1 MTSFNSLFGIFF
13 VKKAKNAYSLLILQV
28 IGALAFSVCGLL
40 IGTGGFYGFLNLYT
54 ELLPD
59 WLMGFLILSFFCII
73 YFFIYMAV
81 KNERLSH
88 NQTWRLAATSDS
100 KFYLANSLS
109 SFVTFIYFIVLDII
123 VAGILFYFSY
133 QIDQKFKSS
142 WQKMIKQL
150 NPAFDVNTVH
160 FIINIIILVMLCCF
174 FLSLLISF
182 LNFASKAI
190 MDYLPSF
197 SSRLLVS
204 FFHLIIVIIIAMLSA
219 RMEMFFANQIM
230 GNILNLLNFKPAYA
244 YDSNLLY
251 ANIIISI
258 VNLILLGVN
267 IFLFDYFYEAD
278 EKSR

>member
-1 MTSFNSLFGIFF
+1 MTSFNSLFGRFF

-40 IGTGGFYGFLNLYT
+40 IGTGGFYEFLNLYT

-133 QIDQKFKSS
+133 QIDQNFKSS

-150 NPAFDVNTVH
+150 NPVFDVNTVH
-160 FIINIIILVMLCCF
+160 FIINIIILVMLCCV

-204 FFHLIIVIIIAMLSA
+204 FFHLIIVIIIAMLFA
-219 RMEMFFANQIM
+219 RMDLFFANQIM
-230 GNILNLLNFKPAYA
+230 GNILNLLNFKPAY
-244 YDSNLLY
+244 DSNLLY
-251 ANIIISI
+251 ANIIIAI

>member
-1 MTSFNSLFGIFF
+1 MTSFNSLFGRFF

-28 IGALAFSVCGLL
+28 IGALAFSVCGLI
-40 IGTGGFYGFLNLYT
+40 IGTGGFYEFLNLYT

-204 FFHLIIVIIIAMLSA
+204 FFHLIIVIIIAMLFA

-230 GNILNLLNFKPAYA
+230 GNILNLLNFKPA

>member
-1 MTSFNSLFGIFF
+1 MTSFNSLFGRFF
-13 VKKAKNAYSLLILQV
+13 VKKAKNAYSLLIRQV

-40 IGTGGFYGFLNLYT
+40 IGTGGFYEFLNLYT

-133 QIDQKFKSS
+133 QIDQNFKSS

-204 FFHLIIVIIIAMLSA
+204 FFHLIIVIIIAMLFA

-230 GNILNLLNFKPAYA
+230 GNILNLLNFKPA

>member
-1 MTSFNSLFGIFF
+1 MTSFNSLFGRFF

-40 IGTGGFYGFLNLYT
+40 IGTGGFYEFLNLYT

-190 MDYLPSF
+190 IDYLPSF

-204 FFHLIIVIIIAMLSA
+204 FFHLIIVIIIAMLFA

-230 GNILNLLNFKPAYA
+230 GNILNLLNFKPA

>member
-1 MTSFNSLFGIFF
+1 MTSFNSLFGRFF

-40 IGTGGFYGFLNLYT
+40 IGTGGFYEFLNLYT

-59 WLMGFLILSFFCII
+59 WLMGFLILSFFCIT

-133 QIDQKFKSS
+133 QIDQNFKSS

-204 FFHLIIVIIIAMLSA
+204 FFHLIIVIIIAMLFA

-230 GNILNLLNFKPAYA
+230 GNILNLLNFKPAY
-244 YDSNLLY
+244 DSNLLY
-251 ANIIISI
+251 ANIIIST

>member
-1 MTSFNSLFGIFF
+1 MTSFNSLFGRFF

-40 IGTGGFYGFLNLYT
+40 IGTGGFYEFLNLYT

-133 QIDQKFKSS
+133 QIDQNFKSS

-150 NPAFDVNTVH
+150 NPVFDVNTVH
-160 FIINIIILVMLCCF
+160 FIINIIILVMLCCV

-204 FFHLIIVIIIAMLSA
+204 FFHLIIVIIIAMLFA

-230 GNILNLLNFKPAYA
+230 GNILNLLNFKPAY
-244 YDSNLLY
+244 DSNLLY
-251 ANIIISI
+251 ANIIIAI

>member
-1 MTSFNSLFGIFF
+1 MTSFNSLFGRFF

-40 IGTGGFYGFLNLYT
+40 IGKGGFYEFLNLYT

-204 FFHLIIVIIIAMLSA
+204 FFHLIIVIIIAMLFA

-230 GNILNLLNFKPAYA
+230 GNILNLLNFKPA

>member
-1 MTSFNSLFGIFF
+1 MTSFNSLFGRFF

-133 QIDQKFKSS
+133 QIDQNFKSS

-204 FFHLIIVIIIAMLSA
+204 FFHLIIVIIIAMLFA

-230 GNILNLLNFKPAYA
+230 GNILNLLNFKPAY
-244 YDSNLLY
+244 DSNLLY
-251 ANIIISI
+251 ANIIIST

>member
-1 MTSFNSLFGIFF
+1 MTSFNSLFGRFF

-40 IGTGGFYGFLNLYT
+40 IGTGGFYEFLNLYT

-133 QIDQKFKSS
+133 QIDQNFKSS

-204 FFHLIIVIIIAMLSA
+204 FFHLIIVIIIAMLFA
-219 RMEMFFANQIM
+219 RIEMFFANQIM
-230 GNILNLLNFKPAYA
+230 GNILNLLNFKPA

>member
-1 MTSFNSLFGIFF
+1 MTSFNSLFGRFF

-28 IGALAFSVCGLL
+28 IGTLAFSVCGLL

-133 QIDQKFKSS
+133 QIDQNFKSS

-204 FFHLIIVIIIAMLSA
+204 FFHLIIVIIIAMLFA
-219 RMEMFFANQIM
+219 RMEIFFANQIM
-230 GNILNLLNFKPAYA
+230 GNILNLLNFKPA

>member
-1 MTSFNSLFGIFF
+1 MTSFNSLFGRFF

-40 IGTGGFYGFLNLYT
+40 IGTGGFYEFLNLYT

-204 FFHLIIVIIIAMLSA
+204 FFHLIIVIIIAMLFA

-230 GNILNLLNFKPAYA
+230 GNILNLLNFKPA

>member
-1 MTSFNSLFGIFF
+1 MTSFNSLFGRFF

-40 IGTGGFYGFLNLYT
+40 IGTGGFYEFLNLYT

-133 QIDQKFKSS
+133 QIDQNFKSS

-204 FFHLIIVIIIAMLSA
+204 FFHLIIVILIAMLFA

-230 GNILNLLNFKPAYA
+230 GNILNLLNFKPA

>member
-1 MTSFNSLFGIFF
+1 MTSFNSLFGRFF

-40 IGTGGFYGFLNLYT
+40 IGTGGFYEFLNLYT

-123 VAGILFYFSY
+123 VEGILFYFSY
-133 QIDQKFKSS
+133 QIDQNFKSS

-204 FFHLIIVIIIAMLSA
+204 FFHLIIVIIIAMLFA

-230 GNILNLLNFKPAYA
+230 GNILNLLNFKPA

>member
-1 MTSFNSLFGIFF
+1 MTLFNSLFGRFF

-40 IGTGGFYGFLNLYT
+40 IGTGGFYEFLNLYT

-204 FFHLIIVIIIAMLSA
+204 FFHLIIVIIIAMLFA

-230 GNILNLLNFKPAYA
+230 GNILNLLNFKPA

>member
-1 MTSFNSLFGIFF
+1 MTSFNSLFGRFF

-40 IGTGGFYGFLNLYT
+40 IGTGGFYEFLNLYT

-81 KNERLSH
+81 KNERVSH

-133 QIDQKFKSS
+133 QIDQNFKSS

-204 FFHLIIVIIIAMLSA
+204 FFHLIIVIIIAMLFA

-230 GNILNLLNFKPAYA
+230 GNILNLLNFKPAY
-244 YDSNLLY
+244 DSNLLY
-251 ANIIISI
+251 ANIIIST

>member
-1 MTSFNSLFGIFF
+1 MTSFNSLFGRFF

-40 IGTGGFYGFLNLYT
+40 IGTGGFYEFLNLYT

-133 QIDQKFKSS
+133 QIDQNFKSS

-204 FFHLIIVIIIAMLSA
+204 FFHLIIVIIIVMLFA

-230 GNILNLLNFKPAYA
+230 GNILNLLNFKPA

>member
-1 MTSFNSLFGIFF
+1 MTSFNSLFGRFF

-40 IGTGGFYGFLNLYT
+40 IGTGGFYEFLNLYT

-109 SFVTFIYFIVLDII
+109 SFVTFICFIVLDII

-133 QIDQKFKSS
+133 QIDQNFKSS

-204 FFHLIIVIIIAMLSA
+204 FFHLIIVIIIAMLFA

-230 GNILNLLNFKPAYA
+230 GNILNLLNFKPAY
-244 YDSNLLY
+244 DSNLLY
-251 ANIIISI
+251 ANIIIST

>member
-1 MTSFNSLFGIFF
+1 MTSFNSLFGRFF

-40 IGTGGFYGFLNLYT
+40 IGTGGFYEFLNLYT

-133 QIDQKFKSS
+133 QIDQNFKSS

-204 FFHLIIVIIIAMLSA
+204 FFHLIIVIIIAMLFA

-230 GNILNLLNFKPAYA
+230 GNILNLLNFKPAY
-244 YDSNLLY
+244 DSNLLY
-251 ANIIISI
+251 ANIIILI

>member
-1 MTSFNSLFGIFF
+1 
-13 VKKAKNAYSLLILQV
+13 
-28 IGALAFSVCGLL
+28 
-40 IGTGGFYGFLNLYT
+40 
-54 ELLPD
+54 
-59 WLMGFLILSFFCII
+59 
-73 YFFIYMAV
+73 
-81 KNERLSH
+81 
-88 NQTWRLAATSDS
+88 
-100 KFYLANSLS
+100 
-109 SFVTFIYFIVLDII
+109 
-123 VAGILFYFSY
+123 
-133 QIDQKFKSS
+133 
-142 WQKMIKQL
+142 MIKQL

-204 FFHLIIVIIIAMLSA
+204 FFHLIIVIIIAMLFA

-230 GNILNLLNFKPAYA
+230 GNILNLLNFKPA

>member
-1 MTSFNSLFGIFF
+1 MTSFNSLFGRFF

-40 IGTGGFYGFLNLYT
+40 IGTGGFYEFLNLYT

-133 QIDQKFKSS
+133 QIDQNFKSS

-150 NPAFDVNTVH
+150 NPAFDINTVH

-204 FFHLIIVIIIAMLSA
+204 FFHLIIVIIIAMLFA

-230 GNILNLLNFKPAYA
+230 GNILNLLNFKPAY
-244 YDSNLLY
+244 DSNLLY
-251 ANIIISI
+251 ANIIIST

>member
-1 MTSFNSLFGIFF
+1 MTSFNSLFGRFF

-40 IGTGGFYGFLNLYT
+40 IGTGGFYEFLNLYT

-133 QIDQKFKSS
+133 QIDQNFKSS

-204 FFHLIIVIIIAMLSA
+204 FFHLIIVIIIAMLFA

-230 GNILNLLNFKPAYA
+230 GNILNLLNFKPA

-278 EKSR
+278 EKNR

>member
-1 MTSFNSLFGIFF
+1 MTSFNSLFGRFF

-40 IGTGGFYGFLNLYT
+40 IGTGGFYEFLNLYT

-133 QIDQKFKSS
+133 QIDQNFKSS

-150 NPAFDVNTVH
+150 NPVFDVNTVH
-160 FIINIIILVMLCCF
+160 FIINIIILVILCCL

-204 FFHLIIVIIIAMLSA
+204 FFHLIIVIIIAMLFA

-230 GNILNLLNFKPAYA
+230 GNILNLLNFKPAY
-244 YDSNLLY
+244 DSNLLY
-251 ANIIISI
+251 ANIIIAI

>member
-1 MTSFNSLFGIFF
+1 MTSFNSLFGRFF

-40 IGTGGFYGFLNLYT
+40 IGTGGFYEFLNLYT

-133 QIDQKFKSS
+133 QIDQNFKSS

-204 FFHLIIVIIIAMLSA
+204 FFHLIIVIIIAMLFA
-219 RMEMFFANQIM
+219 RMEMFFANQLM
-230 GNILNLLNFKPAYA
+230 GNILNLLNFKPA

>member
-1 MTSFNSLFGIFF
+1 MTSFNSLFGRFF

-28 IGALAFSVCGLL
+28 IGALAFSVCGLI
-40 IGTGGFYGFLNLYT
+40 IGTGGFYEFLNLYT

-204 FFHLIIVIIIAMLSA
+204 FFHLIIVIIIAMLFA
-219 RMEMFFANQIM
+219 RMEMFFANQLM
-230 GNILNLLNFKPAYA
+230 GNILNLLNFKPT

>member
-1 MTSFNSLFGIFF
+1 MTSFNSLFGRFF

-40 IGTGGFYGFLNLYT
+40 IGTGGFYEFLNLYT

-160 FIINIIILVMLCCF
+160 FIINTIILVMLCCF

-204 FFHLIIVIIIAMLSA
+204 FFHLIIVIIIAMLFA

-230 GNILNLLNFKPAYA
+230 GNILNLLNFKPA

>member
-1 MTSFNSLFGIFF
+1 MTSFNSLFGRFF

-40 IGTGGFYGFLNLYT
+40 IGTGGFYEFLNLYT

-133 QIDQKFKSS
+133 QIDQNFKSS

-204 FFHLIIVIIIAMLSA
+204 FFHLIIVIIIAMLFA

-230 GNILNLLNFKPAYA
+230 GNILNLLNFKPA

>member
-1 MTSFNSLFGIFF
+1 MTSFNSLFGRFF

-40 IGTGGFYGFLNLYT
+40 IGTGGFYEFLNLYT

-133 QIDQKFKSS
+133 QIDQNFKSS

-160 FIINIIILVMLCCF
+160 FIINIIILVMLCCV

-204 FFHLIIVIIIAMLSA
+204 FFHLIIVIIIAMLFA

-230 GNILNLLNFKPAYA
+230 GNILNLLNFKPA

>member
-1 MTSFNSLFGIFF
+1 MTSFNSLFGRFF

-28 IGALAFSVCGLL
+28 IGALAFSVCGLI
-40 IGTGGFYGFLNLYT
+40 IGTGGFYEFLNLYT

-204 FFHLIIVIIIAMLSA
+204 FFHLIIVIIIAMLFA
-219 RMEMFFANQIM
+219 RMEMFFANQLM
-230 GNILNLLNFKPAYA
+230 GNILNLLNFKPA

>member
-1 MTSFNSLFGIFF
+1 MTSFNSLFGRFF

-40 IGTGGFYGFLNLYT
+40 IGTGGFYEFLNLYT

-133 QIDQKFKSS
+133 QIDQNFKSS

-204 FFHLIIVIIIAMLSA
+204 FFHLIIVIIIAMLFA

-230 GNILNLLNFKPAYA
+230 GNILNLLNFKPV

>member
-1 MTSFNSLFGIFF
+1 MTSFNSLFCRFF

-40 IGTGGFYGFLNLYT
+40 IGTGGFYEFLNLYT

-109 SFVTFIYFIVLDII
+109 SFVTFIYFIVLDMI

-133 QIDQKFKSS
+133 QIDQNFKSS

-197 SSRLLVS
+197 SSRLLVC
-204 FFHLIIVIIIAMLSA
+204 FFHLIIVIIIAMLFA

-230 GNILNLLNFKPAYA
+230 GNILNLLNFKPAY
-244 YDSNLLY
+244 DSNLLS

>member
-1 MTSFNSLFGIFF
+1 MTSFNSLFGRFF

-28 IGALAFSVCGLL
+28 IGALAFSVCGLI
-40 IGTGGFYGFLNLYT
+40 IGTGGFYEFLNLYT

-204 FFHLIIVIIIAMLSA
+204 FFHLIIVIIIAMLFA
-219 RMEMFFANQIM
+219 RMEMFFANQLM
-230 GNILNLLNFKPAYA
+230 GNILNLLNFKPA

-258 VNLILLGVN
+258 VNLILLGIN

>member
-1 MTSFNSLFGIFF
+1 MTSFNSLFGRFF

-133 QIDQKFKSS
+133 QIDQNFKSS

-204 FFHLIIVIIIAMLSA
+204 FFHLIIVIIIAMLFA
-219 RMEMFFANQIM
+219 RMEIFFANQIM
-230 GNILNLLNFKPAYA
+230 GNILNLLNFKPA

>member
-1 MTSFNSLFGIFF
+1 MTSFNSLFGRFF

-40 IGTGGFYGFLNLYT
+40 IGTGGFYEFLNLYT

-133 QIDQKFKSS
+133 QIDQNFKSS

-204 FFHLIIVIIIAMLSA
+204 FFHLIIVIIIAMLFA
-219 RMEMFFANQIM
+219 RMEIFFANQIM
-230 GNILNLLNFKPAYA
+230 GNILNLLNFKPAY
-244 YDSNLLY
+244 DSNLLY
-251 ANIIISI
+251 ANIIIAI

>member
-1 MTSFNSLFGIFF
+1 MTSFNSLFGRFF

-40 IGTGGFYGFLNLYT
+40 IGTGGFYEFLNLYT

-109 SFVTFIYFIVLDII
+109 SFVTFIYFIVLDMI

-133 QIDQKFKSS
+133 QIDQNFKSS

-150 NPAFDVNTVH
+150 NPVFDVNTVH
-160 FIINIIILVMLCCF
+160 FIINIIILVILCCL

-182 LNFASKAI
+182 LNFASRAI

-204 FFHLIIVIIIAMLSA
+204 FFHLIIVIIIAMLFA

-230 GNILNLLNFKPAYA
+230 GNILNLLNFKPAY
-244 YDSNLLY
+244 DSNLLY
-251 ANIIISI
+251 ANIIIAI

>member
-1 MTSFNSLFGIFF
+1 MTSFNSLFGRFF

-40 IGTGGFYGFLNLYT
+40 IGTGGFYEFLNLYT

-109 SFVTFIYFIVLDII
+109 SFVTFIYFIVLDMI

-133 QIDQKFKSS
+133 QIDQNFKSS

-204 FFHLIIVIIIAMLSA
+204 FFHLIIVIIIAMLFA

-230 GNILNLLNFKPAYA
+230 GNILNLLNFKPA

>member
-1 MTSFNSLFGIFF
+1 MTSFNSLFGRFF

-40 IGTGGFYGFLNLYT
+40 IGTGGFYEFLNLYT

-204 FFHLIIVIIIAMLSA
+204 FFHLIIVIIIAMLFA
-219 RMEMFFANQIM
+219 RMEMFFANQLM
-230 GNILNLLNFKPAYA
+230 GNILNLLNFKPA

-258 VNLILLGVN
+258 VNLILLGIN

>member
-1 MTSFNSLFGIFF
+1 MTSFNSLFGRFF

-40 IGTGGFYGFLNLYT
+40 IGTGGFYEFLNLYT

-133 QIDQKFKSS
+133 QIDQNFKSS
-142 WQKMIKQL
+142 WKKMIKQL
-150 NPAFDVNTVH
+150 NPVFDVNTVH

-204 FFHLIIVIIIAMLSA
+204 FFHLIIVIIIAMLFA

-230 GNILNLLNFKPAYA
+230 GNILNLLNFKPA

-267 IFLFDYFYEAD
+267 IFLFDYFYEAY

>member
-1 MTSFNSLFGIFF
+1 MTSFNSLFGRFF

-40 IGTGGFYGFLNLYT
+40 IGTGGFYEFLNLYT

-133 QIDQKFKSS
+133 QIDQNFKSS

-204 FFHLIIVIIIAMLSA
+204 FFHLIIVIIIAMLFA

-230 GNILNLLNFKPAYA
+230 GNILNLLNFKPAY
-244 YDSNLLY
+244 DSNLLY
-251 ANIIISI
+251 ANIIIST